1 MNFLKN
7 IFHSISIAL
16 VSFGVFWIITGSTI
30 EFHQKYVYHQF
41 VDLWQTQVAQV
52 GKDIKKTFKLYA
64 KSNLDSNG
72 NDSFI
77 PNQNQ
82 VSKFAVLNLSRKNI
96 YSRYLF
102 DLITAEYHSV
112 NVLRGPPACA

>member
-7 IFHSISIAL
+7 IFRSISIAL

-41 VDLWQTQVAQV
+41 VDLWQTQIAQA
-52 GKDIKKTFKLYA
+52 GKDIKKSFKLYA
-64 KSNLDSNG
+64 KNSLDNSG
-72 NDSFI
+72 NDTFTST
-77 PNQNQ
+77 QDQ
-82 VSKFAVLNLSRKNI
+82 VSKFAVLNLSQKNI

-102 DLITAEYHSV
+102 DLITSEYLVV
-112 NVLRGPPACA
+112 NVLRGPPAAV

>member
-1 MNFLKN
+1 MNILKN
-7 IFHSISIAL
+7 IFRSIAIAL

-41 VDLWQTQVAQV
+41 TDLWQSQVAQV
-52 GKDIKKTFKLYA
+52 GKDIKKSLKLFP
-64 KSNLDSNG
+64 KCNFGSSGFDSLIPDQNLA
-72 NDSFI
+72 
-77 PNQNQ
+77 
-82 VSKFAVLNLSRKNI
+82 SKFATLNLSRKNI